1 MKIGI
6 IVNEDTANRC
16 TGKGCLDAFY
26 NKKDSF
32 ERYEDIEVIEL
43 MAFTHSGGD
52 INKKIEKMKANGV
65 EVVHLSSCM
74 RGSSDEY
81 EELAKI
87 LSENFKVVGYTHG
100 SKDGKKNNTINLSK
114 QHYSV

>member
-26 NKKDSF
+26 KTKDSF
-32 ERYEDIEVIEL
+32 ERYKDVEDIEL
-43 MAFTHSGGD
+43 MAFTHDGGD
-52 INKKIEKMKANGV
+52 INRKIEKMISNGV

-74 RGSSDEY
+74 RGSSDNY
-81 EELAKI
+81 EKLADI
-87 LSENFKVVGYTHG
+87 LSEHFEVVGYTHG
-100 SKDGKKNNTINLSK
+100 SKEGKKNNTINLDK
-114 QHYSV
+114 KTV